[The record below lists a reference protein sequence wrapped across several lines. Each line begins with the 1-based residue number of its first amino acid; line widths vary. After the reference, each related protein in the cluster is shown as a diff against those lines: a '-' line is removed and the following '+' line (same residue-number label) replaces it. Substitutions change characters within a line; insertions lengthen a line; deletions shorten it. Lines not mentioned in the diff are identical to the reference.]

1 MKLMWDVAQSVH
13 LKRVVF
19 DLLMLGQLIVVIA
32 GVLVSHQCTR
42 IKCNDGIYVHA
53 EARVRGSGGSVVC
66 RWNLPISSSRQRE

>member
-1 MKLMWDVAQSVH
+1 MKLMWDVARSLL

-32 GVLVSHQCTR
+32 GVLASHQCTR
-42 IKCNDGIYVHA
+42 IKCNDGINVHV

-66 RWNLPISSSRQRE
+66 RWNLPISTRQRE